1 MVHHNIYFCVFL
13 YDFDFCLQ
21 FDKDEVQGLFN
32 IGTESWAVLIWS
44 YKCIPGAKY
53 IGRPPDHFNV
63 IDLPEMPVL
72 DLQSSACS
80 CTGNPQ
86 NTRIQNFTNLTYVE
100 SNSEDDGDQ
109 HDGEANDAGDELYT
123 TTFPIKGSTYNDIYQ
138 ENLKTVQRALRLKTP
153 MTIQLEQEPDNP
165 KDSNA
170 ILVKVCV
177 DDLFL
182 IIGYIGVKKL
192 PKVVSAIR
200 LQEIVDIKVKS
211 VTTWLVRNLN
221 IRKLRCYIQMCKKNK
236 WLPDNE
242 LNTYNSNL

>member
-1 MVHHNIYFCVFL
+1 
-13 YDFDFCLQ
+13 
-21 FDKDEVQGLFN
+21 
-32 IGTESWAVLIWS
+32 
-44 YKCIPGAKY
+44 
-53 IGRPPDHFNV
+53 
-63 IDLPEMPVL
+63 MPVL

-86 NTRIQNFTNLTYVE
+86 NTSIQNSTNLTYVE

-109 HDGEANDAGDELYT
+109 HDEEANDASDELYT
-123 TTFPIKGSTYNDIYQ
+123 TTFAIKGSTYNNIYQ
-138 ENLKTVQRALRLKTP
+138 VNLKTVQSALRLKKP
-153 MTIQLEQEPDNP
+153 MTIQLEKEPDNP
-165 KDSNA
+165 KDSNV

-200 LQEIVDIKVKS
+200 LREIVVIKVIS

-221 IRKLRCYIQMCKKNK
+221 FRKLRCKVRVLHLYRTVNKHQSHREIHKNK
-236 WLPDNE
+236 YYDAPCNILKCSLFRNYCNAKTVQINHT
-242 LNTYNSNL
+242 LKQT

>member
-1 MVHHNIYFCVFL
+1 MRLDSALKKKSSPIYL
-13 YDFDFCLQ
+13 GP
-21 FDKDEVQGLFN
+21 KN
-32 IGTESWAVLIWS
+32 
-44 YKCIPGAKY
+44 
-53 IGRPPDHFNV
+53 
-63 IDLPEMPVL
+63 L
-72 DLQSSACS
+72 D
-80 CTGNPQ
+80 
-86 NTRIQNFTNLTYVE
+86 
-100 SNSEDDGDQ
+100 
-109 HDGEANDAGDELYT
+109 
-123 TTFPIKGSTYNDIYQ
+123 
-138 ENLKTVQRALRLKTP
+138 
-153 MTIQLEQEPDNP
+153 TIQLEQEPDNP

-200 LQEIVDIKVKS
+200 LQEIVDIKFKS